1 MLITKESDYGIR
13 IIRALKTGE
22 LLTIQQICE
31 NEKIPKQ
38 FAYKILKK
46 LEKSGLVLV
55 RRGSGGGC
63 LLGKPVSEITLYDI
77 VWATDEEVFLTHCLK
92 HGFQCD
98 YAAHTG
104 SCNIHKELA
113 RVQGILET
121 ELKRYTMEEL
131 IGG

>member
-31 NEKIPKQ
+31 REKIPKQ

-46 LEKSGLVLV
+46 LEIAGLVSI

-63 LLGKPVSEITLYDI
+63 LLGRPVSEITLYDI